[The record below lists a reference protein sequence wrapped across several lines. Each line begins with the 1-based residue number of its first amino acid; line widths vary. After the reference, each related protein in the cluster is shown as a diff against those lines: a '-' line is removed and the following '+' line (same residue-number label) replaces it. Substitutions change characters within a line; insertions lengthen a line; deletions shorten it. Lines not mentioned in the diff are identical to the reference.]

1 MNGNKKTRKGIRTAL
16 LLSALLC
23 AFGAVLFLSWHSG
36 LFLPGWVGWKKA
48 VRTDASGAYTVRL
61 TGRRAKVSYDGRTI
75 WKPERGIKVQDAL
88 FADVDGDGRDELALL
103 CWRIGRYGAA
113 RPFWVKTDEK
123 SWSQH
128 LLVCRFDGGQAAP
141 MWMASDIGME
151 AVLLEASPH
160 RGGVST
166 DATAGGANGGTA
178 APKTAVDM
186 RGSTADE
193 GPDTDAHGSAD
204 PAAAPANASYSRPD
218 LRQRILLTSSDGIRT
233 GWVWDSWGFTR
244 ENIDITFAAFGDNL
258 IHEPIYRYGL
268 KGGEGFDF
276 LYDGLRETIEAADV
290 AVINQE
296 TPLTDD
302 PSRYSDFPRFGTPAE
317 VGEAIVKAGFDA
329 VTCATNHAA
338 DQGMDGVDFTRTFF
352 RTRGLVCAGT
362 QTKAETEYRPYETIV
377 RGGLRFAVLNYTY
390 GTNGLEIPSDRSQ
403 MIHTLSSETQV
414 REDIARARQET
425 DFVLVFLHWGTENA
439 AEPDAFQQK
448 WTQILLE
455 SRADV
460 VIGTHPHA
468 LQPCELLTGEDGH
481 RMLVYY
487 SLGNY
492 VSAQP
497 EQTCTKGGM
506 ARFTVSLTPQGG
518 RLTDYELVPLSITRG
533 KDGRYTVIPCPPS
546 ETSPPS

>member
-1 MNGNKKTRKGIRTAL
+1 MNGNKKTRKGIHTAL
-16 LLSALLC
+16 LSSALLC

-48 VRTDASGAYTVRL
+48 VRTDASETYTVRL
-61 TGRRAKVSYDGRTI
+61 ARRRAEVTYDGRTI

-113 RPFWVKTDEK
+113 RPFWVKTDKK

-166 DATAGGANGGTA
+166 DATAGGA
-178 APKTAVDM
+178 
-186 RGSTADE
+186 
-193 GPDTDAHGSAD
+193 H
-204 PAAAPANASYSRPD
+204 SRPD
-218 LRQRILLTSSDGIRT
+218 LRQRLLLTSSDGTRT

-448 WTQILLE
+448 WTHILLE

-518 RLTDYELVPLSITRG
+518 RLKDYELVPLSITRG

>member
-1 MNGNKKTRKGIRTAL
+1 MNGNKKTRKGICTAL

-23 AFGAVLFLSWHSG
+23 AFGAILFLSWHSG

-48 VRTDASGAYTVRL
+48 VFTDASGAYTVRL
-61 TGRRAKVSYDGRTI
+61 TGRKAEVSYDGRTI
-75 WKPERGIKVQDAL
+75 WKPERGIRVQDAL

-151 AVLLEASPH
+151 AVLLAASPH
-160 RGGVST
+160 RS
-166 DATAGGANGGTA
+166 GGTA
-178 APKTAVDM
+178 DGTDA
-186 RGSTADE
+186 
-193 GPDTDAHGSAD
+193 DAHGGAA
-204 PAAAPANASYSRPD
+204 PAAASANASCSRPD
-218 LRQRILLTSSDGIRT
+218 LRQRLLLTSSDGTRT

-268 KGGEGFDF
+268 TGGGFDF

-352 RTRGLVCAGT
+352 RARGLVCAGT
-362 QTKAETEYRPYETIV
+362 QTTAETAYRPYETIV

-414 REDIARARQET
+414 REDIARA
-425 DFVLVFLHWGTENA
+425 
-439 AEPDAFQQK
+439 
-448 WTQILLE
+448 IS
-455 SRADV
+455 SRTCV
-460 VIGTHPHA
+460 W
-468 LQPCELLTGEDGH
+468 CSCTGARKMPPN
-481 RMLVYY
+481 RMHFSKNGRRSCWKVTPMW
-487 SLGNY
+487 S
-492 VSAQP
+492 SAP
-497 EQTCTKGGM
+497 I
-506 ARFTVSLTPQGG
+506 P
-518 RLTDYELVPLSITRG
+518 TR
-533 KDGRYTVIPCPPS
+533 C
-546 ETSPPS
+546 SPANC